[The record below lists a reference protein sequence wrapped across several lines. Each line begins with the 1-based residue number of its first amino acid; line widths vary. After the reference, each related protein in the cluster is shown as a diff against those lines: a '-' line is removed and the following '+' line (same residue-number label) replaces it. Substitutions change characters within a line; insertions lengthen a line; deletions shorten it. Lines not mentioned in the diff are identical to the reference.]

1 MTPAKS
7 ALPLVLPLLLLS
19 ACVPATTPADQPTAP
34 PPLSKDRS
42 QPVLAMFERVLGDY
56 FAAGSARLPTT
67 CAQLRP
73 APLTTE
79 QEQALILRFVRLAPA
94 QRCRVQ
100 GSGATDAVT
109 GRPAA
114 VVQVYDFACATPDQ
128 CTGWAMV
135 PGQPA
140 TRHALRFEGGEWH
153 FTSDR
158 RILGE

>member
-1 MTPAKS
+1 MKRLAVAAAMLTA
-7 ALPLVLPLLLLS
+7 A
-19 ACVPATTPADQPTAP
+19 ACAPATTPADPPTAP
-34 PPLSKDRS
+34 PPLARDRS
-42 QPVLAMFERVLGDY
+42 QPVLALFERVLGDY

-73 APLTTE
+73 AALTAQ

-94 QRCRVQ
+94 QRCRAA
-100 GSGATDAVT
+100 GSGLVDAVT

-128 CTGWAMV
+128 CAGWAMV

-140 TRHALRFEGGEWH
+140 TRHALRFEGGEWR